1 MTRRVAFLP
10 WLAAFG
16 LATGSLVSTAQA
28 PPAARPVAP
37 LAQKLGVDPAIAT
50 GVLPNGLRYYVRA
63 NRTPEHRAELR
74 LVVNVGSV
82 LEDDNQRGFAH
93 LVEHMAF
100 EGTRRFPR
108 AMVVGFMQ
116 SLGMGFGPHLNAET
130 TFDDTMY
137 QLQVPTDQ
145 PGVLDRSLAILRDW
159 ACDVSFDPA
168 AVQRERQIVTE
179 EWRQGLG
186 ASARLLANHEPI
198 LLQGSRYADR
208 LPIGRME
215 VVQAATADQL
225 RAFYAAWYRPD
236 LMSVIV
242 VGDFDRAALV
252 KLVGATFGTLT
263 NPSPERPRQTYAV
276 PEQPGTRFAI
286 ASDREATNTTVSTY
300 VLATAKDSSTVG
312 GYRRELTEQL
322 FSALMNARFGELARL
337 PDAPFV
343 AAGAERSLFV
353 HGEQASVMTA
363 LVPETGIARGL
374 QAMIAEI
381 ERVAREGFTTTELDR
396 TKLGFSA
403 LIDRV
408 LAQEN
413 TRQSSA
419 FAAEYIRAFTTGEA
433 LPSLEDEM
441 TLRRSLLAGIAVADV
456 NALAAGWS
464 PDRNRTIVVS
474 TGQKA
479 GVTIPDAAA
488 LGAAIAAAATPLP
501 KYVDAVVSAPLL
513 ETPPTPGRV
522 TETAARPHGITEW
535 RLSNGVKVVLKPT
548 TFIQDEIVFRAFAF
562 GGTSLA
568 SDEDLVAAE
577 TASTVVDAGGAG
589 RLSAAELNKVLS
601 GKVVRADPFI
611 TSTAQGLS
619 GGSTSRDLETLLQL
633 IDLRFTAARVDPVSF
648 GVVQSQLR
656 TVLANQQSQPEAVLS
671 RALTQL
677 MTQNHPRARPLSA
690 DLVDRMNMDRSL
702 AFYRN
707 RFADA
712 SGFTFVFVGSFD
724 PDALRPLVE
733 RYLGGLPATRRG
745 ETWRDV
751 GIRFP
756 KAVAETTV
764 EKGLDPKG
772 EVAIVFAGPATVSA
786 ANDVTLQALARVVQG
801 RLFGLLRQQ
810 LGGTYGV
817 TAAAAIGRIPTSEYT
832 VTIRFGCDP
841 ARTAELTAR
850 VFDDIAAL
858 KRDGPSRGQVADVV
872 QSFQRD
878 FETNSRKN
886 AWVLGEI
893 AQAYEASLD
902 AAAVFVLPDLY
913 NAISP
918 ESIRDAAAKYLDRDH
933 YVKVTLVPE
942 KKQ

>member
-1 MTRRVAFLP
+1 MTRGFSARM
-10 WLAAFG
+10 WLAALG
-16 LATGSLVSTAQA
+16 LATGSLVGAAQA
-28 PPAARPVAP
+28 PPAAGSVPA
-37 LAQKLGVDPAIAT
+37 LGQKLGVDRAIAT
-50 GVLPNGLRYYVRA
+50 GVLRNGLRYYVRT
-63 NRTPEHRAELR
+63 NKTPEHRAELR
-74 LVVNVGSV
+74 LVVNAGSV

-100 EGTRRFPR
+100 EGTRHFPR
-108 AMVVGFMQ
+108 AMVVGFLQ
-116 SLGMGFGPHLNAET
+116 SLGVGFGPHLNAET
-130 TFDDTMY
+130 TFDETIY

-145 PGVLDRSLAILRDW
+145 PGVLDRSVAILRDW
-159 ACDVSFDPA
+159 ASDVAFDPA
-168 AVQRERQIVTE
+168 GVQRERQIVTE

-186 ASARLLANHEPI
+186 ASARLLAEEQPI

-208 LPIGRME
+208 LPIGHMD

-225 RAFYAAWYRPD
+225 RAFYTAWYRPD

-252 KLVGATFGTLT
+252 KLVGETFGALA
-263 NPSPERPRQTYAV
+263 NPSRERPRLTYAV
-276 PEQPGTRFAI
+276 PERPGTRFAI

-300 VLATAKDSSTVG
+300 VLAPAQDSSTVG
-312 GYRRELTEQL
+312 GYRRQLTEQL

-343 AAGAERSLFV
+343 AAGAERTLFV

-374 QAMIAEI
+374 QTMIAEI
-381 ERVAREGFTTTELDR
+381 HRVARDGFTTTELDR
-396 TKLGFSA
+396 VKLGFTA

-408 LAQEN
+408 LAQQD

-419 FAAEYIRAFTTGEA
+419 LAAEYIRAFTTGEA
-433 LPSLEDEM
+433 LPSLVDEM
-441 TLRRSLLAGIAVADV
+441 ALRRSLLSGIAVADV

-479 GVTIPDAAA
+479 SVTIPDAAA
-488 LGAAIAAAATPLP
+488 LSAAIAASATSLP

-513 ETPPTPGRV
+513 ETPPVRGRV
-522 TETAARPHGITEW
+522 AQTAARRQGITEW
-535 RLSNGVKVVLKPT
+535 LLSNGVKVVLKPT

-568 SDEDLVAAE
+568 SDQDLVAAE
-577 TASTVVDAGGAG
+577 TASTVVAVGGAG
-589 RLSAAELNKVLS
+589 RLSAAELNKVLT
-601 GKVVRADPFI
+601 GKVARADPFI

-633 IDLRFTAARVDPVSF
+633 IYLRFTAPRVDPVSF

-656 TVLANQQSQPEAVLS
+656 TLLANQQSQPEAMLS

-690 DLVDRMNMDRSL
+690 DLVGTMNMDRSL
-702 AFYRN
+702 TFYKD

-724 PDALRPLVE
+724 PNTLRPLVE
-733 RYLGGLPATRRG
+733 RYLGGLPSTRRG
-745 ETWRDV
+745 ETWRDL

-756 KAVAETTV
+756 TGVAEATV
-764 EKGLDPKG
+764 EKGLEPKG

-786 ANDVTLQALARVVQG
+786 TNDVALQALARVVQG

-810 LGGTYGV
+810 LGGTYSV
-817 TAAAAIGRIPTSEYT
+817 AASAAIGRIPTSEYT
-832 VTIRFGCDP
+832 VTIRFSCDP
-841 ARTAELTAR
+841 ARTAELSAR
-850 VFDDIAAL
+850 VFDDIGAL
-858 KRDGPSRGQVADVV
+858 KRDGPSRSQVADVV

-878 FETNSRKN
+878 FETN
-886 AWVLGEI
+886 
-893 AQAYEASLD
+893 EASLD
-902 AAAVFVLPDLY
+902 AAAVFALPDLY

-918 ESIRDAAAKYLDRDH
+918 ESIQDGAATYLDTDH

-942 KKQ
+942 KKH